1 MQSRSIMQPQGIIT
15 RRPRS
20 NSRSH
25 PLHKP
30 LYFHDLLDQCSS
42 LVVLKIESKETNF
55 ITTSFP
61 DSVTYPNI
69 RHLELRD
76 GFPPTVYPRTPRNT
90 RYHVSRELFKHFP
103 RLDLLALWYPE
114 PESEDMQAIF
124 RYCPLLQQFFLG
136 GITNHLLPVD
146 ERTFQGGGLR
156 LLSLQG
162 ALSHGFDIVLMLQDH
177 STTIESLVMESVGSC
192 ISPVTMF
199 MNDPLSFPQLRSL
212 HLRFHLTYHP
222 MEFIRSVI
230 ARAPNLESITF
241 DRGGLQGDLLND
253 LIGLPLRKIDLI
265 CTPWSNGPS
274 AFRFLDHHVNLR
286 TRSTL
291 EEIACTITDYADYR
305 NNRRM
310 IHPVE
315 TFMDLGGGWM
325 LSIAALQQLRSLEL
339 SFKNEVYEESLTEL
353 LQAVSQQC
361 PALEKLTLEFHF
373 VSFDI
378 QWILPLA
385 QHANLK
391 KMTIVAK
398 RFPNDTS
405 TLLQHFY
412 QNQAFDLKLKAFDIR
427 GYPMATCIP
436 HSGFL

>member
-1 MQSRSIMQPQGIIT
+1 MPK
-15 RRPRS
+15 
-20 NSRSH
+20 
-25 PLHKP
+25 PLH
-30 LYFHDLLDQCSS
+30 FHHLLDQCPS
-42 LVVLKIESKETNF
+42 LVVLKIESKETTF

-76 GFPPTVYPRTPRNT
+76 GFPPAVYPRTPDNT
-90 RYHVSRELFKHFP
+90 RYHVSGELFKHFP

-114 PESEDMQAIF
+114 PRPEDMQAIF
-124 RYCPLLQQFFLG
+124 RYCPLLQQLYLG
-136 GITNHLLPVD
+136 GITNHLLS
-146 ERTFQGGGLR
+146 ENSRTFQGGGLR

-162 ALSHGFDIVLMLQDH
+162 TLSQGFQIVLLLLDH
-177 STTIESLVMESVGSC
+177 STTIESLVMESFGSWLY
-192 ISPVTMF
+192 PVTMV
-199 MNDPLSFPQLRSL
+199 MKDPLSFPQLRSL

-230 ARAPNLESITF
+230 ARALNLESITF
-241 DRGGLQGDLLND
+241 DRGGLQGDLLDD
-253 LIGLPLRKIDLI
+253 LIRLPLRKIDLI

-274 AFRFLDHHVNLR
+274 AFRFLDHHVKLR

-310 IHPVE
+310 IHTIE
-315 TFMDLGGGWM
+315 TFLDLGGGWM

-339 SFKNEVYEESLTEL
+339 LFKNEVYEESLTEL
-353 LQAVSQQC
+353 LHAISQQC

-412 QNQAFDLKLKAFDIR
+412 QNQAFDLRLKAFDIR
-427 GYPMATCIP
+427 GYPMPTCIR
-436 HSGFL
+436 HSDFL